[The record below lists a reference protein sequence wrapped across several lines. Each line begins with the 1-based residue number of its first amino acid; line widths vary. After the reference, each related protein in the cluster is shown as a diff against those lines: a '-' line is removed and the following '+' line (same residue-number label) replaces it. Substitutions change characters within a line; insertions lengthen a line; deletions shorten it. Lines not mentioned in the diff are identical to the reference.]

1 MRSCSANGLMRSSI
15 ANTPGFATSPSIA
28 TVLGRVFRLPARRAG
43 SSLSVPYSY
52 MLLLRVI
59 DSSGVSSSCALYG
72 PLLTFGS
79 LAPSC
84 AGRDNRPLDK
94 AAAVYRLPAPSRRKR
109 RRSAYTSGAV
119 ISEGKT
125 SCREFILINIARPP
139 LLSWGLVIRPH
150 PCGAVARVS
159 RHRAA
164 ILAGEVYRTYPQG
177 GLDPTHIWTD
187 GRASGDNRCVDQHT
201 YGRMYEIAMDGRTVA
216 LRQYHRGRGRRRRQ
230 RDRLQGERHRHEGLS
245 RLR

>member
-1 MRSCSANGLMRSSI
+1 
-15 ANTPGFATSPSIA
+15 
-28 TVLGRVFRLPARRAG
+28 
-43 SSLSVPYSY
+43 

-79 LAPSC
+79 LAPAC
-84 AGRDNRPLDK
+84 AARNNSPLDK
-94 AAAVYRLPAPSRRKR
+94 ATAVNSLPAPSRRKR

-125 SCREFILINIARPP
+125 SCRDFILINISRPP

-150 PCGAVARVS
+150 LCGAVASVR

-164 ILAGEVYRTYPQG
+164 ILAGEVYRTYPHG
-177 GLDPTHIWTD
+177 CLGPATYRRESYKRSYSPRGTTHI
-187 GRASGDNRCVDQHT
+187 RENVCNRYVWHHSCSSAV
-201 YGRMYEIAMDGRTVA
+201 
-216 LRQYHRGRGRRRRQ
+216 
-230 RDRLQGERHRHEGLS
+230 S
-245 RLR
+245 